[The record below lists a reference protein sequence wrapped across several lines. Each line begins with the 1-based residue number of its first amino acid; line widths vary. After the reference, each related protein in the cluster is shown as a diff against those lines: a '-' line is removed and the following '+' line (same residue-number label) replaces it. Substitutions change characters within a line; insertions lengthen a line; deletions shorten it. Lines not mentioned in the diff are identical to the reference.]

1 MNAKKKVTFDLD
13 SNTIF
18 ETYSKIDYNRNQTNS
33 LMYRR
38 YYKLN
43 EVSDIEKEWFQ
54 MQDEMDRYK
63 LKEMIVHINSI
74 HNIYLF

>member
-1 MNAKKKVTFDLD
+1 
-13 SNTIF
+13 
-18 ETYSKIDYNRNQTNS
+18 
-33 LMYRR
+33 MYRR